1 MIGERSADGCLG
13 LGLGWVGLG
22 GKRVWEEWKG
32 GRERERGGR
41 EWDDCF
47 LCFLGS
53 VAYGQT
59 SIFYTSLTLRW
70 MFGLTS

>member
-1 MIGERSADGCLG
+1 MCRVGIWDG
-13 LGLGWVGLG
+13 LGRE
-22 GKRVWEEWKG
+22 RVWEEWERVRKG
-32 GRERERGGR
+32 KGGGR

-59 SIFYTSLTLRW
+59 STFYTSLTLRW
-70 MFGLTS
+70 IFGVTS